1 MKFSFISPGPNI
13 DLLISEKK
21 KAIGSWPPLGILYMA
36 SVLQNHGIEVS
47 ALDQAAERY
56 SLKDTVNWVKKED
69 PDILGF
75 STLTSSSRT
84 AALIAKEV
92 KEENPNITTVFGNF
106 HATFNAE
113 RILANYPYVDIIVR
127 GEGEETSLE
136 LAKCLEKGNPLK
148 TVLGITFR
156 NKNHIVPTPDRPL
169 IKDLDSIPFPDRDLL
184 DVEYHSAIV
193 GANVAPKKFTSIL
206 SSRGCIYRCRFCGCT
221 KFARNR
227 WRPRSAE
234 DTLKELELL
243 VSEGYRQFL
252 FVDDSF
258 TMNPKRVTKLCREIT
273 KEKMDIQW
281 ICEGRVD
288 HCSYEMLR
296 AIAKAG
302 CRVMYFGIESA
313 NQRILDYYRKQT
325 TPEQAEKAAKTARK
339 AGIEILVGSFIVGA
353 PIETRQEIV
362 NTLKFPKKLG
372 VDIPQFNIL
381 GAFPGNDI
389 WEELRAK
396 GILDEDKYW
405 ETGVFPSEIGAGA
418 VSYEEI
424 KQMIHTYFNQFF
436 LRPRYLLT
444 ELARTMRSSY
454 RLNVVISNLNR
465 ISDISESIRGLT
477 S

>member
-1 MKFSFISPGPNI
+1 MKFSFISPSPNI

-21 KAIGSWPPLGILYMA
+21 KAIGSWPPLGILYIA

-47 ALDQAAERY
+47 VLDQAAKRY
-56 SLKDTVNWVKKED
+56 SLKDTVDWVRKEE

-75 STLTSSSRT
+75 STLISSSRT

-113 RILANYPYVDIIVR
+113 RILANYPFADIIVR

-136 LAKCLEKGNPLK
+136 LAKCLKKGNPIK
-148 TVLGITFR
+148 TVLGVTFR
-156 NKNHIVPTPDRPL
+156 NKNHPLSTPDRPL
-169 IKDLDSIPFPDRDLL
+169 IKDVNSIPFPDRDLL
-184 DVEYHSAIV
+184 DVEYHSTIV

-206 SSRGCIYRCRFCGCT
+206 SSRGCVYRCRFCGCT

-234 DTLKELELL
+234 NTLKELELL
-243 VSEGYRQFL
+243 VSKGYRQFL

-258 TMNPKRVTKLCREIT
+258 TMNPKRVIEICRGIT

-288 HCSYEMLR
+288 HCSYDMLR

-302 CRVMYFGIESA
+302 CRVMYFGVESA

-325 TPEQAEKAAKTARK
+325 TPEQAEKATKTARK

-353 PIETRQEIV
+353 PSETRREIA

-372 VDIPQFNIL
+372 VDVPQFNIL
-381 GAFPGNDI
+381 GAFPGNDV
-389 WEELRAK
+389 WEDLKVK
-396 GILDEDKYW
+396 GSLDEEKYW
-405 ETGVFPSEIGAGA
+405 ETGVFPSAILPDT
-418 VSYEEI
+418 VPYEEI
-424 KQMIHTYFNQFF
+424 KQMIHAYFHQFF
-436 LRPRYLLT
+436 INPKYLLT
-444 ELARTMRSSY
+444 EVARTIRSSY
-454 RLNVVISNLNR
+454 RINVVISNLNR
-465 ISDISESIRGLT
+465 ISDISESIRQLT
-477 S
+477 

>member
-21 KAIGSWPPLGILYMA
+21 KAIGSWPPLGILYIA

-47 ALDQAAERY
+47 VLDQAAKRY
-56 SLKDTVNWVKKED
+56 SLKDTVNWVKKEE

-75 STLTSSSRT
+75 STLISSSRT

-113 RILANYPYVDIIVR
+113 RILAKYPFADIIVR

-136 LAKCLEKGNPLK
+136 LAKCLKRGNPLK
-148 TVLGITFR
+148 TVLGVTFR
-156 NKNHIVPTPDRPL
+156 NKNHPLSTPDRPL
-169 IKDLDSIPFPDRDLL
+169 IKDVNSSPFPDRDLL
-184 DVEYHSAIV
+184 DVEYHSTIV

-206 SSRGCIYRCRFCGCT
+206 SSRGCVYRCRFCGCT

-234 DTLKELELL
+234 NTLKEMELL
-243 VSEGYRQFL
+243 VSKGYRQFL

-258 TMNPKRVTKLCREIT
+258 TMNPKRVIEICRGIT

-288 HCSYEMLR
+288 HCSYDMLR

-302 CRVMYFGIESA
+302 CRVMYFGVESA

-325 TPEQAEKAAKTARK
+325 TPEQAEKATKTARK
-339 AGIEILVGSFIVGA
+339 AGIEILVGSFVVGA
-353 PIETRQEIV
+353 PSETRQEIA

-372 VDIPQFNIL
+372 VDVPQFNIL
-381 GAFPGNDI
+381 GAFPGNDV
-389 WEELRAK
+389 WEDLRVK
-396 GILDEDKYW
+396 GILDEEKYW
-405 ETGVFPSEIGAGA
+405 ETGVFPSAILPDT
-418 VSYEEI
+418 VPYEEI
-424 KQMIHTYFNQFF
+424 KQMIHSYFHQFF
-436 LRPRYLLT
+436 INPKYLLT
-444 ELARTMRSSY
+444 ELTRTIRSSY
-454 RLNVVISNLNR
+454 RINVVINNLNR
-465 ISDISESIRGLT
+465 ISDISESIRQLT
-477 S
+477 